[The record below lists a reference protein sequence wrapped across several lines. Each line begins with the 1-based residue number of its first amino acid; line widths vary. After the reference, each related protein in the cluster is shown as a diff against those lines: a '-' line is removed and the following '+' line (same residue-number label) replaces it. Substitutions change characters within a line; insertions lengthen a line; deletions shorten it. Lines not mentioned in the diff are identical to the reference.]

1 MTLSHHFRR
10 GNRKLRSPVKGT
22 LTKVNWTMASAIPH
36 RGITNGLKERLCSFF
51 THDDFAN
58 ERVSTAFLFLD
69 GFLYRQLVKE
79 VASAFLNRV

>member
-10 GNRKLRSPVKGT
+10 GNRKLRSPVKCT

-36 RGITNGLKERLCSFF
+36 RGITNGLKERLCLIF

-58 ERVSTAFLFLD
+58 ESVSTAFLLFD
-69 GFLYRQLVKE
+69 GLLHCQLVKE
-79 VASAFLNRV
+79 VASGFLNRV